1 MHEDEKPTMSLSE
14 EETKIFQRLLRSSRR
29 DVEFVEFDDNPRKSR
44 QVRVKLRLTAR
55 EIHVD
60 LEKARE
66 MTDED
71 WRALYTQYPPT
82 I

>member
-1 MHEDEKPTMSLSE
+1 VHEDEKPTVSLSE
-14 EETKIFQRLLRSSRR
+14 EETRIFQRLLRSSRR
-29 DVEFVEFDDNPRKSR
+29 DVEFVEFDDD

-71 WRALYTQYPPT
+71 WRALYTQYPP
-82 I
+82 II